1 MMTMRFIVSAR
12 CLVLLRNMKDKFEET
27 IEYIVAVLKEAGYDP
42 YEQLYA
48 YASTG
53 NEAYITRRGNARE
66 IASKIDR
73 SKLMLYLTEF
83 PKINISTR

>member
-1 MMTMRFIVSAR
+1 M
-12 CLVLLRNMKDKFEET
+12 LRNTKDKFEET

-53 NEAYITRRGNARE
+53 NEAYITRKGDARKLV
-66 IASKIDR
+66 ATLDR
-73 SKLMLYLTEF
+73 NRMAEY
-83 PKINISTR
+83 ISAHVHL

>member
-1 MMTMRFIVSAR
+1 
-12 CLVLLRNMKDKFEET
+12 MKDKFEET

-53 NEAYITRRGNARE
+53 NEAYITRKGDARKL
-66 IASKIDR
+66 ASKIDR
-73 SKLMLYLTEF
+73 NRMTEY
-83 PKINISTR
+83 ISVHFHL

>member
-1 MMTMRFIVSAR
+1 MTMRFIVAAR

-53 NEAYITRRGNARE
+53 NEAYITRKGDARSL
-66 IASKIDR
+66 IATLDRQQLIDF
-73 SKLMLYLTEF
+73 LHTV
-83 PKINISTR
+83 

>member
-1 MMTMRFIVSAR
+1 M
-12 CLVLLRNMKDKFEET
+12 LLRNMKDKFEET

-53 NEAYITRRGNARE
+53 NEAYITRRGDART
-66 IASKIDR
+66 IVTSLAQDQ
-73 SKLMLYLTEF
+73 LLNYLQSVRFLETVTDTQR
-83 PKINISTR
+83 I

>member
-1 MMTMRFIVSAR
+1 
-12 CLVLLRNMKDKFEET
+12 MKDKFEET

-53 NEAYITRRGNARE
+53 NEAYITRKGDACDM
-66 IASKIDR
+66 IIKLDKVQLMQYVSKIR
-73 SKLMLYLTEF
+73 
-83 PKINISTR
+83 II

>member
-1 MMTMRFIVSAR
+1 M
-12 CLVLLRNMKDKFEET
+12 LRNMKDKFEET

-53 NEAYITRRGNARE
+53 NEAYITRKKEARTLASALDRNK
-66 IASKIDR
+66 IAE
-73 SKLMLYLTEF
+73 Y
-83 PKINISTR
+83 ISEHYTL

>member
-1 MMTMRFIVSAR
+1 
-12 CLVLLRNMKDKFEET
+12 MKDKFEET

-53 NEAYITRRGNARE
+53 NEAYITRKGDAR
-66 IASKIDR
+66 
-73 SKLMLYLTEF
+73 KLAATLDCNRMAEY
-83 PKINISTR
+83 ISAHFHL

>member
-1 MMTMRFIVSAR
+1 
-12 CLVLLRNMKDKFEET
+12 MKDKFEET

-53 NEAYITRRGNARE
+53 NEAYITRRGDART
-66 IASKIDR
+66 IVTSLARDQ
-73 SKLMLYLTEF
+73 LLNYLQSVRFLDTVTDTQR
-83 PKINISTR
+83 I

>member
-1 MMTMRFIVSAR
+1 M
-12 CLVLLRNMKDKFEET
+12 LLRNMKDKFEET

-53 NEAYITRRGNARE
+53 NEAYITRRGDARSL
-66 IASKIDR
+66 IVTLDRQQLIDF
-73 SKLMLYLTEF
+73 LHTV
-83 PKINISTR
+83 

>member
-1 MMTMRFIVSAR
+1 M
-12 CLVLLRNMKDKFEET
+12 LRNMKDKFEET

-53 NEAYITRRGNARE
+53 NEAYITRRGDARSL
-66 IASKIDR
+66 IVTLDRQQLIDF
-73 SKLMLYLTEF
+73 LHTV
-83 PKINISTR
+83 

>member
-1 MMTMRFIVSAR
+1 MMTMRFIAAAR

-53 NEAYITRRGNARE
+53 NEAYITRKGDARKL
-66 IASKIDR
+66 ASKIDR
-73 SKLMLYLTEF
+73 NRMTE
-83 PKINISTR
+83 

>member
-1 MMTMRFIVSAR
+1 
-12 CLVLLRNMKDKFEET
+12 MKDKFEET

-53 NEAYITRRGNARE
+53 NEAYITRKGDARDM
-66 IASKIDR
+66 IIKLDKVQLMQYVSKIR
-73 SKLMLYLTEF
+73 
-83 PKINISTR
+83 II

>member
-1 MMTMRFIVSAR
+1 M
-12 CLVLLRNMKDKFEET
+12 LRNTKDKFEET

-53 NEAYITRRGNARE
+53 NEAYITRKGDARKL
-66 IASKIDR
+66 ASTIDR
-73 SKLMLYLTEF
+73 NRMAEY
-83 PKINISTR
+83 ISVHFHL

>member
-1 MMTMRFIVSAR
+1 
-12 CLVLLRNMKDKFEET
+12 MKDKFEET

-53 NEAYITRRGNARE
+53 NEAYITRKGDARSL
-66 IASKIDR
+66 IVTLDRQQLIDF
-73 SKLMLYLTEF
+73 LHTV
-83 PKINISTR
+83 

>member
-1 MMTMRFIVSAR
+1 M
-12 CLVLLRNMKDKFEET
+12 LRNMKDKFEET

-53 NEAYITRRGNARE
+53 NEAYITRKGDARSL
-66 IASKIDR
+66 IVTLDRQQLIDF
-73 SKLMLYLTEF
+73 LHTV
-83 PKINISTR
+83 

>member
-1 MMTMRFIVSAR
+1 M
-12 CLVLLRNMKDKFEET
+12 LRNMKDKFEET

-53 NEAYITRRGNARE
+53 NAAYITRRGDARSL
-66 IASKIDR
+66 IVTLDRQQLIDF
-73 SKLMLYLTEF
+73 LHTV
-83 PKINISTR
+83 

>member
-1 MMTMRFIVSAR
+1 
-12 CLVLLRNMKDKFEET
+12 MKDKFEET

-53 NEAYITRRGNARE
+53 NEAYITRKGDARSL
-66 IASKIDR
+66 IATLDRQQLIDF
-73 SKLMLYLTEF
+73 LHTV
-83 PKINISTR
+83 

>member
-1 MMTMRFIVSAR
+1 MMMRFIAAAR
-12 CLVLLRNMKDKFEET
+12 FLVLLRNMKDKFEET

-53 NEAYITRRGNARE
+53 NEAYITRKGDARSL
-66 IASKIDR
+66 IVTLDRQQLIDF
-73 SKLMLYLTEF
+73 LHTV
-83 PKINISTR
+83 

>member
-1 MMTMRFIVSAR
+1 M
-12 CLVLLRNMKDKFEET
+12 LRNMKDKFEET

-53 NEAYITRRGNARE
+53 NEAYITRRGDART
-66 IASKIDR
+66 IVTSLARDQ
-73 SKLMLYLTEF
+73 LLNYLQSVRFLDTVTDTQR
-83 PKINISTR
+83 I